1 MDGSLSY
8 HMHLYRNSHAAAAA
22 AAGGRVMPS
31 VTSSPA
37 SNSNYGKALPPAP
50 TSYRGSI
57 TTGQS
62 AQQIQLQQ
70 AAALHNT
77 LQQFQAVAAV
87 QQQQHIPKVIALLLV
102 RLALSIQW
110 TRSLFQTLANAVAVS
125 AAGYPA
131 RPGAPP
137 PGAPTFPP
145 TTQTFSAYPFTAG
158 RRYPPY

>member
-1 MDGSLSY
+1 MDGPLGY

-22 AAGGRVMPS
+22 ASGRGIPS

-70 AAALHNT
+70 AAALHTT
-77 LQQFQAVAAV
+77 LQQFQAAAAV
-87 QQQQHIPKVIALLLV
+87 QQQQQQQQQHIPKVEFRTI
-102 RLALSIQW
+102 
-110 TRSLFQTLANAVAVS
+110 
-125 AAGYPA
+125 
-131 RPGAPP
+131 
-137 PGAPTFPP
+137 FPRFRKFMLYCAICNVY
-145 TTQTFSAYPFTAG
+145 TNYSKHKYI
-158 RRYPPY
+158 